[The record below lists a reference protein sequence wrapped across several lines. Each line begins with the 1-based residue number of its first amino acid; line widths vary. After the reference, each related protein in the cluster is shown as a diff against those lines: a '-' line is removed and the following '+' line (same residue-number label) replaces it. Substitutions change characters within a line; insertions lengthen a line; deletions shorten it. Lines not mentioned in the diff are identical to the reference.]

1 MIEYNTPE
9 KGCKWYFAPGM
20 NYSVGPTDAAGQNF
34 EGSWDSLIREC
45 IQNSLDAV
53 LDKEKPVVI
62 RLEFCKMTMKNYQNF
77 FNLGQHIDACLKTF
91 PTAKRQYGP
100 MLDYFEEIYSRYDA
114 KIGYLKISDFNTTGM
129 AYDKED
135 DSCNFSAFV
144 RGLGVHGGN
153 VNANGRGGSFGLG
166 KSTIYMMSP
175 IRTMLIST
183 TTENGQYVFE
193 GVASLTT
200 HNMDGERLSNIGY
213 YDNQGGQ
220 PITEKEAIPNRFLRH
235 KEDDGDGILSGTD
248 IYVMGRTED
257 DGDID
262 DMIKSVLTH
271 YWLSIYKGKLIVE
284 LINTKKDKITLDK
297 GNLDKYM
304 LEKFPSSVDNAR
316 STLNPRPYYNCVV
329 NVGSD
334 SKSVCIKKDLP
345 QIGAVELY
353 LCKNSEARTDR
364 IAFFRLPCM
373 MVMRRSSSQLS
384 LNINNYGVYGVFVCV
399 NSEGD
404 KLLKELENPAHDEW
418 NEKNWCNSLT
428 RKVERQAHFVMD
440 ELRDFLAKEIE
451 DFCKVK
457 GRTSLKMLGAGKYL
471 YTIHDMVEQDES
483 DVQGSVEG
491 VLASDRFADEETSTY
506 GAYVDKEPSVSTPSP
521 HMGLRPGTIVNET
534 GGGTIIPKDEE
545 NGTKST
551 MSVVVTLP
559 KKKKNR
565 KTKRNTGGDTPR
577 PAVASNDPASVIVPI
592 DYKVYA
598 NKEKDHTVHNVCIN
612 INQDVESARIT
623 FSAKGE
629 DGKIDDELYI
639 VDANG
644 TGTFNGMELKGVPLR
659 KGDNLL
665 KICFNDK
672 TKHVLDINVR
682 IR

>member
-1 MIEYNTPE
+1 
-9 KGCKWYFAPGM
+9 
-20 NYSVGPTDAAGQNF
+20 
-34 EGSWDSLIREC
+34 
-45 IQNSLDAV
+45 
-53 LDKEKPVVI
+53 
-62 RLEFCKMTMKNYQNF
+62 
-77 FNLGQHIDACLKTF
+77 
-91 PTAKRQYGP
+91 
-100 MLDYFEEIYSRYDA
+100 
-114 KIGYLKISDFNTTGM
+114 M

-345 QIGAVELY
+345 QI
-353 LCKNSEARTDR
+353 NT
-364 IAFFRLPCM
+364 
-373 MVMRRSSSQLS
+373 
-384 LNINNYGVYGVFVCV
+384 
-399 NSEGD
+399 
-404 KLLKELENPAHDEW
+404 LLI
-418 NEKNWCNSLT
+418 LT
-428 RKVERQAHFVMD
+428 
-440 ELRDFLAKEIE
+440 
-451 DFCKVK
+451 
-457 GRTSLKMLGAGKYL
+457 
-471 YTIHDMVEQDES
+471 
-483 DVQGSVEG
+483 
-491 VLASDRFADEETSTY
+491 
-506 GAYVDKEPSVSTPSP
+506 
-521 HMGLRPGTIVNET
+521 
-534 GGGTIIPKDEE
+534 
-545 NGTKST
+545 
-551 MSVVVTLP
+551 
-559 KKKKNR
+559 
-565 KTKRNTGGDTPR
+565 
-577 PAVASNDPASVIVPI
+577 
-592 DYKVYA
+592 
-598 NKEKDHTVHNVCIN
+598 
-612 INQDVESARIT
+612 
-623 FSAKGE
+623 
-629 DGKIDDELYI
+629 
-639 VDANG
+639 
-644 TGTFNGMELKGVPLR
+644 
-659 KGDNLL
+659 
-665 KICFNDK
+665 
-672 TKHVLDINVR
+672 
-682 IR
+682 